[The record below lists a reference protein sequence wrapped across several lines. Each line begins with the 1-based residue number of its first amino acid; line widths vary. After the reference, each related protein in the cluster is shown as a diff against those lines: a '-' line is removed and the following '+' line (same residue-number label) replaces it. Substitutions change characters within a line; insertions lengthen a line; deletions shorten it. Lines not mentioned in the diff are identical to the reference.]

1 MKIQLF
7 RAILPLVLVF
17 TMISCSSDSTE
28 DLVTP
33 TSTAALVQNYD
44 YTAEELELADL
55 INAHR
60 ASLGLNNLLTINH
73 VSYKSE
79 EHNEYMIAKKEINH
93 DLFAER
99 SQNIMQVL
107 GAVKVNENVAYN
119 FNTPASVLNAWLHSA
134 GHKAN
139 IEGSFTHFG
148 ISIREDAVTG
158 KKYYTNIF
166 IKK

>member
-1 MKIQLF
+1 MKTTLL
-7 RAILPLVLVF
+7 RAIVPMAFMF
-17 TMISCSSDSTE
+17 TMISCSSNSTE
-28 DLVTP
+28 DVTSSKP
-33 TSTAALVQNYD
+33 QLIQSYEYNTDES
-44 YTAEELELADL
+44 ELADL
-55 INAHR
+55 INEHR
-60 ASLGLNNLLTINH
+60 VSLGLNPLQLINH
-73 VSYKSE
+73 ISYKSE
-79 EHNEYMIAKKEINH
+79 EHNEYMIANKVVNH

-99 SQNIMQVL
+99 SENIIEVL

-119 FNTPASVLNAWLHSA
+119 FVSPSSVLNAWLNSP

-148 ISIREDAVTG
+148 ISIRIDEATG